1 MPRKKVFFQDSLRHF
16 HLTKTIRIQI
26 QSNRRTNQ
34 YHIINQTDIFKKT
47 SIFS

>member
-34 YHIINQTDIFKKT
+34 YHIVKYPATEQRGMP
-47 SIFS
+47 